1 MKSDQLEFFRA
12 ALLAL
17 KSELEQVAE
26 SERQGVRTVELD
38 QSSVG
43 RLSRMDAMQSQEM
56 ALELRRRREER
67 LRRVE
72 GALARIDTGDFGACF
87 ICGESIDRRRLAA
100 DPTQT
105 RCIDCAA
112 S

>member
-43 RLSRMDAMQSQEM
+43 RLSRMDAMQSQ
-56 ALELRRRREER
+56 ATS
-67 LRRVE
+67 
-72 GALARIDTGDFGACF
+72 APA
-87 ICGESIDRRRLAA
+87 SS
-100 DPTQT
+100 
-105 RCIDCAA
+105 AA
-112 S
+112 SRSTVDA